1 MSTRQVAHLPIERT
15 GMTILWTILL
25 LLAVLIFWFISIL
38 GLPGNW
44 LTAIATGI
52 YAYFVPV
59 GHHATVWWITF
70 AAVGFLA
77 IAGEA
82 IETLASAHGVRKRG
96 GSRRSAVLSFLGGIL
111 GAFLGAFL
119 GTAVMPLVG
128 SIIGALIFASGGALL
143 GAFLGEQ
150 WKGRKVDESL
160 QVGQAAF
167 WARLAG
173 TFAKMILGCVM
184 IGLIL
189 VAIFLQ
195 LFDTPDPTRQPAT
208 SSGGC
213 RQAAQRLC

>member
-1 MSTRQVAHLPIERT
+1 
-15 GMTILWTILL
+15 MTIFWTILL
-25 LLAVLIFWFISIL
+25 LFLVLIFWFMGVL

-52 YAYFVPV
+52 YAYFVPDT
-59 GHHATVWWITF
+59 HHATIWWITF
-70 AAVGFLA
+70 AAVGLLA

-96 GSRRSAVLSFLGGIL
+96 GSRRSAVLSFLGGRRSANV
-111 GAFLGAFL
+111 GAIL
-119 GTAVMPLVG
+119 GTAIVPLVG
-128 SIIGALIFASGGALL
+128 SIIGAPIFASGGALL
-143 GAFLGEQ
+143 GAFIGEQ
-150 WKGRKVDESL
+150 WKGRNVNESL

-184 IGLIL
+184 IGIIL

-195 LFDTPDPTRQPAT
+195 LFDTSDATGQPAGP
-208 SSGGC
+208 SKVPQQGAEPLS
-213 RQAAQRLC
+213 